1 MPHCAEAFTMVDDYV
16 RFDEYEDA
24 LVSLELIAHV
34 APLVREKPQHWK
46 WMIVGAHSA
55 LQGAMVCALAD
66 STGTSI
72 LTEKSAT
79 EMLRWLDADPATRG
93 QCPKERLADFG
104 ELLKR
109 CIARS
114 GLLELTPEQ
123 RKDIGRLHDHFR
135 NNLVHFTPKGWSI
148 EKAGLPRIVGAT
160 IDAAEVLMRHVIGR
174 MAEDQ
179 QQRLT
184 DALAT
189 VRSHLP
195 AKLPGNGLAQQSR

>member
-1 MPHCAEAFTMVDDYV
+1 MALSDDYV
-16 RFDEYEDA
+16 RFDECEDV
-24 LVSLELIAHV
+24 LVSLELVAHF
-34 APLVREKPQHWK
+34 APLLSEKPRYWK

-72 LTEKSAT
+72 LTKKSAT
-79 EMLRWLDADPATRG
+79 EMLTWLNADPATRG
-93 QCPKERLADFG
+93 PHPDERLAEFG

-114 GLLELTPEQ
+114 DLLMLTPKQ
-123 RKDIGRLHDHFR
+123 RKNIKRLHDHFR
-135 NNLVHFTPKGWSI
+135 NNFVHFTPKGWSI
-148 EKAGLPRIVGAT
+148 EKAGLPWIVGAA
-160 IDAAEVLMRHVIGR
+160 IDAAEALMRQHNVIVH
-174 MAEDQ
+174 MNEDE

-184 DALAT
+184 DALTT

-195 AKLPGNGLAQQSR
+195 TSVAS

>member
-1 MPHCAEAFTMVDDYV
+1 MALSDDYV
-16 RFDEYEDA
+16 RFDEREDV
-24 LVSLELIAHV
+24 LVSLELVAHF
-34 APLVREKPQHWK
+34 APLLSEKPRYWK

-72 LTEKSAT
+72 LTKKSAT
-79 EMLRWLDADPATRG
+79 EMLTWLNADPSTRG
-93 QCPKERLADFG
+93 PHPDERLAEFG

-114 GLLELTPEQ
+114 DLLMLTPKQ
-123 RKDIGRLHDHFR
+123 RKNIKRLHDHFR
-135 NNLVHFTPKGWSI
+135 NNFVHFTPKGWSI
-148 EKAGLPRIVGAT
+148 EKAGLPWIVGAA
-160 IDAAEVLMRHVIGR
+160 IDAAEALMRQHNVIVH
-174 MAEDQ
+174 MDEDE

-184 DALAT
+184 DALTT

-195 AKLPGNGLAQQSR
+195 TSAAS